1 LEDLLKR
8 RLTDTVVFKLMLLLE
23 LFDQLEKETNGL
35 VVALDSQAHVT
46 TVVLDDFNMIEL
58 VTHALN
64 DAE

>member
-1 LEDLLKR
+1 
-8 RLTDTVVFKLMLLLE
+8 MLLLE